1 MGANASRTS
10 PVSGHRSLNC
20 HHATD
25 VEFVNCTDFTVTTT
39 WLDYSGMP
47 RAYYTLGPGASVR
60 QPTFGA
66 HPWVFES
73 DDTEQTCVVDNQPVF
88 YPPVAPLGAPATQAC
103 IRIASPLPWSPAHHL
118 QFHAAFRAEVAALL
132 LCHRRLQL
140 LPQTAPASHMH
151 LPPQGCWLWQQQQWL
166 LGKCPELVKQLAR
179 DSGLLLPAPSL
190 VSSYASVSTLQQQ
203 HPGLGDLPKVRAQ
216 HGSWSAGERWQ
227 HSPRSRMPH
236 TPCCPILLSYAPSWL
251 LPPLAIPSLQDL
263 LLEVVAAAA
272 PLTLHLVKPLRPHG
286 ISLGDLPPQAA
297 ELFRVPCSASS
308 SSSSSCDGT
317 SH

>member
-1 MGANASRTS
+1 MGASASRTS

-25 VEFVNCTDFTVTTT
+25 VEFVNCTDCTVTTT

-47 RAYYTLGPGASVR
+47 RAYYTLGPGAAVR

-73 DDTEQTCVVDNQPVF
+73 DDSEQTCVVDNQPVF

-118 QFHAAFRAEVAALL
+118 QFPAAFRAEVAALL

-140 LPQTAPASHMH
+140 PPPTAPASHVH

-166 LGKCPELVKQLAR
+166 LGKCPELVKQLAGA
-179 DSGLLLPAPSL
+179 SGLLLPAPSL
-190 VSSYASVSTLQQQ
+190 VSSYASLPTLQQQ
-203 HPGLGDLPKVRAQ
+203 HPVLGDVPK
-216 HGSWSAGERWQ
+216 
-227 HSPRSRMPH
+227 
-236 TPCCPILLSYAPSWL
+236 
-251 LPPLAIPSLQDL
+251 DL

-272 PLTLHLVKPLRPHG
+272 PLTLHLVKPLPPHG
-286 ISLGDLPPQAA
+286 ISLGDLPPQAV

-308 SSSSSCDGT
+308 SSSSSSDDTTT
-317 SH
+317 SDEYASSEADEHAA